1 MIPMLVIALDAN
13 ARTDIFR
20 QTGLTVLGLLQRL
33 LAKEDVP
40 SEILNKTE
48 LALLQWQAVP
58 RLFKLLEA
66 LLPDFVKNPESS
78 NHANEMTKSKFPSSV

>member
-1 MIPMLVIALDAN
+1 MLVIALDAN
-13 ARTDIFR
+13 AGTDIFK

-33 LAKEDVP
+33 LYKENVP
-40 SEILNKTE
+40 FEIWNQTE

-66 LLPDFVKNPESS
+66 LLPDFVYDKESS
-78 NHANEMTKSKFPSSV
+78 NDADEIAKSEFSGSV